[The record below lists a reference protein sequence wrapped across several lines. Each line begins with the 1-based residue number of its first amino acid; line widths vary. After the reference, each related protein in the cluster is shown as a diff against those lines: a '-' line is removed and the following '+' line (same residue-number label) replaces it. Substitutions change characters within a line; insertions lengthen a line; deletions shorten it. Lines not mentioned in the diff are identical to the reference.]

1 MVRSLA
7 FSPLSSPKLE
17 PKTKNHRKPLCFE
30 LKAKNLSHPNPFCQF
45 WSKSDGPNAYVSH
58 SKSTC
63 AKNVILCSKN
73 VAKTVTFYTTFR
85 LVAISSFLLPKN
97 IEFSLR
103 FPLQIDMCKSGNF
116 TFSKRWFSLGK
127 SHTFGKQK
135 WPSGTMSIWSG
146 KRNHFDHHFWTKSDK
161 ISKTVKLCP

>member
-1 MVRSLA
+1 MAKFLSACLLSL
-7 FSPLSSPKLE
+7 SPCLSPCPRPRRWSKCL
-17 PKTKNHRKPLCFE
+17 RFPLQTDM
-30 LKAKNLSHPNPFCQF
+30 LPFCHF
-45 WSKSDGPNAYVSH
+45 WSKSDGQNDYVSH

-73 VAKTVTFYTTFR
+73 MAKTVTFYTTFR
-85 LVAISSFLLPKN
+85 HVAISSFLLPKN
-97 IEFSLR
+97 HPKWLR
-103 FPLQIDMCKSGNF
+103 FPLQIDMCKIGNF
-116 TFSKRWFSLGK
+116 TFSKRWNSLGK

-161 ISKTVKLCP
+161 ISKTVKHAP